1 MTAYDP
7 SIEDAPGRGQ
17 RPQSDEATIAVLV
30 ARMGDVLKAM
40 DRLSDEVKSASR
52 NSVSRGEW
60 TQRNEAVNSRF
71 ESHGREIAQIRVDLA
86 SRRTPWTAVAG
97 AVTGAG
103 SLLIVLIQN
112 IQG

>member
-7 SIEDAPGRGQ
+7 SLEDTLGRGQ
-17 RPQSDEATIAVLV
+17 RPSSDEATIAVLV

-40 DRLSDEVKSASR
+40 DRLSEEVKSASR

-71 ESHGREIAQIRVDLA
+71 EAHGREIAQIRVDLA
-86 SRRTPWTAVAG
+86 SRRMPWTAVAG